1 MAIPLIPLLVVA
13 GLLTAGGIGVGV
25 GINENSKTQF
35 KNAQNKLKK
44 YSGSDSNA
52 EFEAYLRDNM
62 HLGYIDG
69 NTYKNT
75 LSIYTKLRNNDYDF
89 NKLTLPERKELTKF
103 YNQMYENNHGFKSL
117 WDKEYSKMTDEEK
130 LEFLGSGTS
139 LGAAVPAPAYLD
151 TSFDRFQREVAP
163 LKLYTNKELAELMNL
178 DFDYNN
184 ILQDYENAAQAD
196 VEYKTWL
203 SDLIANNSERDDAYN
218 QTSYLDAIRNV
229 KSDAIIKGMSNG
241 ARAAAEVVANKEAI
255 QNKVDEQTD
264 AATQRFETL
273 NEALLNRAQAPL
285 NATDVYN
292 GLAQKLGSGVNTL
305 YATDVNR
312 RGQDLLTNA
321 NLLSADEN
329 LRSNRMAQNNL
340 MAAMYNA
347 NRASNAVAN
356 AQAAEGLNYFR
367 DITLP
372 ANDNDWRRALSDY
385 IKTAYIQNTGFSDPM
400 AKWGSGVSK

>member
-1 MAIPLIPLLVVA
+1 MAFPLIPVLIAA
-13 GLLTAGGIGVGV
+13 GLITGGIGIGVGV
-25 GINENSKTQF
+25 DANSKTQV

-75 LSIYTKLRNNDYDF
+75 LSAYTKLRNNNYDF
-89 NKLTLPERKELTKF
+89 SKLSRGERKELTKF
-103 YNQMYENNHGFKSL
+103 YNQMYENNHNFKSL

-139 LGAAVPAPAYLD
+139 LGATVPAPAYLD

-203 SDLIANNSERDDAYN
+203 SDLIANNSEREDAYN

>member
-1 MAIPLIPLLVVA
+1 MAIPLIPVLIVA
-13 GLLTAGGIGVGV
+13 GLLTAGGIGIGVGV
-25 GINENSKTQF
+25 DANSKTQV

-75 LSIYTKLRNNDYDF
+75 LAAYTKLRNNNYDF
-89 NKLTLPERKELTKF
+89 SKLSIGERKELTKF
-103 YNQMYENNHGFKSL
+103 YNQMYENNHDFKSL

-139 LGAAVPAPAYLD
+139 LGATVPAPAYLD

-340 MAAMYNA
+340 MSAMYNA
-347 NRASNAVAN
+347 ARASNAVAN
-356 AQAAEGLNYFR
+356 AQAAEGLNYFK

-372 ANDNDWRRALSDY
+372 ANDYDWRRALSDY
-385 IKTAYIQNTGFSDPM
+385 IKTAYIQNTGYSDPM
-400 AKWGSGVSK
+400 AKWGSGVNK